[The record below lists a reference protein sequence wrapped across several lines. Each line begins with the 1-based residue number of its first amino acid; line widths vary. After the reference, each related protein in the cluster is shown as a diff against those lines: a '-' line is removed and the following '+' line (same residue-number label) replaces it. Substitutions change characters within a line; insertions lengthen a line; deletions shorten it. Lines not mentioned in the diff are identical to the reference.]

1 MACNLRLYIQKEDEY
16 YLVRVIVDE
25 PIYIGDKHGYRY
37 GMNNSKFYMGRMTF
51 DEEGNVCRF
60 LSSILDNEGKLI
72 ILEEQY
78 QDFYKYVLLQFFL
91 ILKCLMKLKMIYQL
105 MMKSKFMEIL

>member
-1 MACNLRLYIQKEDEY
+1 
-16 YLVRVIVDE
+16 
-25 PIYIGDKHGYRY
+25 
-37 GMNNSKFYMGRMTF
+37 MNNGEFYMNRMTF

-78 QDFYKYVLLQFFL
+78 QDFYKYVTNSFL
-91 ILKCLMKLKMIYQL
+91 
-105 MMKSKFMEIL
+105 F